1 MKKIVQHILT
11 ILATLTMVLGS
22 LGSAATVFADDY
34 PDPADTYDIVLTKV
48 KLSDLTGWP
57 KQTGVDNTAYTGQK
71 LTIADYFGTK
81 ATTLQGAY
89 FEVRKDSATGDIVD
103 EGLTAADGT
112 ITFKDLPAGTYFIV
126 ENKAKSEI
134 PGEDELANAAAVPI
148 EITLPVFKATGG
160 WYKKGEDAV
169 HVYPKNT
176 VDKPT
181 IDKVVNDNDKHDTA
195 DLGQI
200 KTFKVTSVMPEG
212 IKDYKLLKFE
222 DKFSAGLT
230 YENNL
235 KVTLNDAA
243 VDAANYT
250 VNVTGTA
257 GAKITVDFAKTF
269 IASLNPADT
278 VVITYDASINEAAVL
293 GAENPNEVK
302 VVYATN
308 PDFTDE
314 KEQEPGENPELH
326 TGGKRFVKVDK
337 KLNKKLPG
345 AEFVVKN
352 AAGKF
357 LKQTGNVNTWVDSQD
372 EATKFTSGSDGA
384 FEVKGLAYG
393 TAGQAANVGSTDY
406 FLVETKAPEGYALL
420 TQPIQFTVNATS
432 YQADPT
438 DLTAGL
444 ADPQEVNNMK
454 VTIPQTGGIGS
465 VAIVAAGM
473 LVAGLGLMLKRR
485 MAK

>member
-1 MKKIVQHILT
+1 MKKFVNLLLTALAGLSMILS
-11 ILATLTMVLGS
+11 S
-22 LGSAATVFADDY
+22 LGSATVLADENAPGANDK
-34 PDPADTYDIVLTKV
+34 YDIVLTKI
-48 KLSDLTGWP
+48 KMTDLSGWP
-57 KQTGVDNTAYTGQK
+57 KQTGEDGSMYTGQELDRAK
-71 LTIADYFGTK
+71 YFGT
-81 ATTLQGAY
+81 TQTLQGAY
-89 FEVRKDSATGDIVD
+89 FEVHKDTAAGAIVD

-112 ITFKDLPAGTYFIV
+112 ITFKNLPAGKYVIT
-126 ENKAKSEI
+126 ENKAKSQI
-134 PGEDELANAAAVPI
+134 KGEDELANAAAVPMEI
-148 EITLPVFKATGG
+148 ELPVFKAEGG
-160 WYKKGEDAV
+160 WYKQGEEAV

-181 IDKVVNDNDKHDTA
+181 IDKVVNDKDKHDTA
-195 DLGQI
+195 DLGQV

-235 KVTLNDAA
+235 KVTLNNAA
-243 VDAANYT
+243 VDKANYE
-250 VNVTGTA
+250 VKVEGTA

-269 IASLNPADT
+269 IASLNPADKL
-278 VVITYDASINEAAVL
+278 VITYDASINEAAVL
-293 GAENPNEVK
+293 GAANPNEVK

-308 PDFTDE
+308 PDFTNE
-314 KEQEPGENPELH
+314 KEQKPGENPELH

-337 KLNKKLPG
+337 KLNKNLSG
-345 AEFVVKN
+345 AEFVIKN

-357 LKQTGNVNTWVDSQD
+357 LKQTGNVNTWIDSQD

-393 TAGQAANVGSTDY
+393 TAGKAANVGSTDY

-420 TQPIQFTVNATS
+420 KQSIQFTVNATS
-432 YQADPT
+432 YQANPT
-438 DLTAGL
+438 DLSAGF
-444 ADPQEVNNMK
+444 AVPQEVNNNK

-465 VAIVAAGM
+465 VAVIATGL

-485 MAK
+485 FAK